1 MSFQNVFSFLKKS
14 VTCRWNLGSKSTY
27 STHKLFSWVQSTQ
40 INIIPCWLFP
50 MQKNIFHVICGL
62 QATTDVK
69 VLFLKPH
76 KDRDV
81 DKQHSTDFL
90 NGILLNSFAVFSKIF
105 DITNAL
111 LKSEIDGA
119 FVDSF
124 TITAHLDLIRDHP
137 IRIERTIEH
146 PVVYGLVLAGNSSR
160 MAECTRRYVENYP
173 RKVFQRIADHLKPL
187 KVHVLIMKWKSIYH
201 S

>member
-1 MSFQNVFSFLKKS
+1 MRSPAPEP
-14 VTCRWNLGSKSTY
+14 Y
-27 STHKLFSWVQSTQ
+27 
-40 INIIPCWLFP
+40 
-50 MQKNIFHVICGL
+50 
-62 QATTDVK
+62 
-69 VLFLKPH
+69 

-81 DKQHSTDFL
+81 DKQHYTDQCYFPK
-90 NGILLNSFAVFSKIF
+90 FAVFSKIF
-105 DITNAL
+105 DITGAL

-124 TITAHLDLIRDHP
+124 TITSHLDLIRDHP

-146 PVVYGLVLAGNSSR
+146 PVVYGMVLAGNSSR
-160 MAECTRRYVENYP
+160 MAECARRYVENYP

-187 KVHVLIMKWKSIYH
+187 KVLVLMRWKCIYY